1 LPASGFIG
9 SAAPAARLVDYSEK
23 RRESLESVD
32 SDFGTFPESS
42 AQAAGGPSARSAGGE
57 ARDRTFS
64 TTPLARMAKTRLLSG
79 DLSSGLTAADFA
91 DFGYEEGSASAS
103 PAGPDGGAY
112 AVSRRNTVTAAAE
125 LVSVA
130 LPDGST
136 CRVALEAA
144 WRPADLIA
152 QVALKRRI
160 AVHSTEYA
168 LHVTWIDQV
177 PVGFTRCTSIVKIG
191 SSL

>member
-1 LPASGFIG
+1 LVSSAFIG

-23 RRESLESVD
+23 RRESVESVD

-42 AQAAGGPSARSAGGE
+42 AQAAGGPSARSASGA

-64 TTPLARMAKTRLLSG
+64 TTPFARMAKTRLLSG
-79 DLSSGLTAADFA
+79 DLSGGLTAADFA
-91 DFGYEEGSASAS
+91 DFGYEEGSAS
-103 PAGPDGGAY
+103 

-136 CRVALEAA
+136 CRLALEAA
-144 WRPADLIA
+144 WQRADLIA

-177 PVGFTRCTSIVKIG
+177 PVGFTLIRAP
-191 SSL
+191 